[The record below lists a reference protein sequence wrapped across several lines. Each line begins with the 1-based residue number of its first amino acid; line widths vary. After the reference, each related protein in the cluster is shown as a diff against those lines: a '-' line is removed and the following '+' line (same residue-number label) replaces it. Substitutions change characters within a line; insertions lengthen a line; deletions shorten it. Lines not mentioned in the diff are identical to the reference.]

1 MKQRK
6 VPLRKCT
13 GCQEMKDKRELIR
26 IVRNDAGEFSLDRT
40 GKKPGR
46 AHIFAPIRNVWQRHR
61 SPKVWNAPLKHLCPR
76 MYMKLCWHSW
86 KEKKIMRKFY
96 SLLGLCKR
104 ANKVAGGEVAAEEA
118 IRGKKACLVIVAGDA
133 SANTK
138 KKFHNSA
145 SFYEVPI
152 VELGTKA
159 DLGRA
164 VGEEIRAVLVVTE
177 AGFAAKLQ
185 QLAQTAE
192 NAE

>member
-1 MKQRK
+1 
-6 VPLRKCT
+6 
-13 GCQEMKDKRELIR
+13 
-26 IVRNDAGEFSLDRT
+26 
-40 GKKPGR
+40 
-46 AHIFAPIRNVWQRHR
+46 
-61 SPKVWNAPLKHLCPR
+61 
-76 MYMKLCWHSW
+76 
-86 KEKKIMRKFY
+86 MRKFY

-152 VELGTKA
+152 LELGTKA

-192 NAE
+192 NAESVSYTHLVQSVPPSVCAAEYHAGTCRQKTHDKGTG

>member
-1 MKQRK
+1 
-6 VPLRKCT
+6 
-13 GCQEMKDKRELIR
+13 
-26 IVRNDAGEFSLDRT
+26 
-40 GKKPGR
+40 
-46 AHIFAPIRNVWQRHR
+46 
-61 SPKVWNAPLKHLCPR
+61 
-76 MYMKLCWHSW
+76 
-86 KEKKIMRKFY
+86 MRKFY

-152 VELGTKA
+152 LELGTKA

-177 AGFAAKLQ
+177 AGFAAKLR

>member
-1 MKQRK
+1 MK
-6 VPLRKCT
+6 P
-13 GCQEMKDKRELIR
+13 
-26 IVRNDAGEFSLDRT
+26 
-40 GKKPGR
+40 
-46 AHIFAPIRNVWQRHR
+46 
-61 SPKVWNAPLKHLCPR
+61 
-76 MYMKLCWHSW
+76 CWHSW
-86 KEKKIMRKFY
+86 KEKKIKRKFY

-104 ANKVAGGEVAAEEA
+104 ANIVAGGEVAAEEA

-138 KKFHNSA
+138 KKFLNSA

-152 VELGTKA
+152 LELGTKA